1 METTASERTL
11 HRILDYWLQ
20 SGVSITPD
28 IERQAL
34 RLVLDMYEGES
45 RHPMNDCLEQVIR
58 QRDEAPE
65 PLPQIAPPIRRTSLG
80 YGEF

>member
-11 HRILDYWLQ
+11 HRILNYWLQ
-20 SGVSITPD
+20 SGVSITPET
-28 IERQAL
+28 ERKAL
-34 RLVLDMYEGES
+34 RLVSEIYQRES
-45 RHPMNDCLEQVIR
+45 SDPMNDCLELVIR
-58 QRDEAPE
+58 QLDEVAE

>member
-11 HRILDYWLQ
+11 HRILNYWLQ
-20 SGVSITPD
+20 SGVSITP
-28 IERQAL
+28 ETEHQAL
-34 RLVLDMYEGES
+34 RLVSEMYDRKS
-45 RHPMNDCLEQVIR
+45 SDPMNDCLERVI
-58 QRDEAPE
+58 QQIDEAAE